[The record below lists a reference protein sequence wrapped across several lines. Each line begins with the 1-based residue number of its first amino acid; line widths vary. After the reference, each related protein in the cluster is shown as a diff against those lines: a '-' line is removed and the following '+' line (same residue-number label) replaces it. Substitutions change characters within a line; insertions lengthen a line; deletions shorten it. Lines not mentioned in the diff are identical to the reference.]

1 MTTTLPALP
10 PASPVRLSLTTNI
23 STDQDNGKVSMM
35 SYRDDTPAEFI
46 PYGVRCL
53 APASR
58 ALQSVLQPRLEP
70 RPVSGLRSP
79 SVAPED
85 IATNPK
91 EAPMHRYLLQLSDP
105 ESNPQALPA
114 EGIEGR
120 SQPATA
126 PHSNTATS
134 APTHYDAKV
143 GWDPNHPNLD
153 TGVWS
158 SNHRYKRMNYGR
170 NYAGK
175 HEPTYYGMEPES
187 LWRQYATNEL
197 DVMNDV
203 QDMCKYVAQ
212 LRPKSLQDFK
222 PLLILCQSLLQDFM
236 EGRRFL
242 YSREIYEVQKRHSFE
257 VSNYL
262 ETIEKMEEEIKNL
275 KGGANYQAK
284 MGLMSKTL
292 SMVASK
298 KEKSM
303 KEKVKE
309 WEDQMNEMRAELE
322 SMQAKLNSA
331 RIEKDSHRKKIEKFQ
346 RQLEY
351 STTMRKE
358 LEENNQALKHELAQ
372 ITNGIP
378 TILLKDLVR
387 VPALAGHLTNNLV
400 RKQVADKVIFDMMTD
415 TALMEVLVSPQLQ
428 QILKD
433 PKFQANLSNPAF
445 IQ

>member
-1 MTTTLPALP
+1 
-10 PASPVRLSLTTNI
+10 
-23 STDQDNGKVSMM
+23 
-35 SYRDDTPAEFI
+35 
-46 PYGVRCL
+46 
-53 APASR
+53 
-58 ALQSVLQPRLEP
+58 
-70 RPVSGLRSP
+70 
-79 SVAPED
+79 
-85 IATNPK
+85 
-91 EAPMHRYLLQLSDP
+91 
-105 ESNPQALPA
+105 
-114 EGIEGR
+114 
-120 SQPATA
+120 
-126 PHSNTATS
+126 
-134 APTHYDAKV
+134 
-143 GWDPNHPNLD
+143 
-153 TGVWS
+153 
-158 SNHRYKRMNYGR
+158 
-170 NYAGK
+170 
-175 HEPTYYGMEPES
+175 
-187 LWRQYATNEL
+187 
-197 DVMNDV
+197 MNDV

-372 ITNGIP
+372 ITLVGEEVGGGGPLSCAVKLPELGGTSRANAWAAQQNNGIP

-415 TALMEVLVSPQLQ
+415 TALMEVRMRGTGAVVKPLLYDPVGTGLSKLTLVLVSPQLQ